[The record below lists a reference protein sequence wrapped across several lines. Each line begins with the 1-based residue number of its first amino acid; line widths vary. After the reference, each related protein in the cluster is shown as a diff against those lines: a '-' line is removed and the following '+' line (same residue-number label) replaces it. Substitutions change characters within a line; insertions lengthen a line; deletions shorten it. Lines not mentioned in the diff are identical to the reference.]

1 MQIEGQPFFFKTVN
15 MVANEGYLLLQGG
28 GQGGITKTFLIYW
41 GKFLCSRV
49 SVRIRMELYRRGS
62 KSESQLDSNAGF
74 ALNPPVTLVKPPHWA
89 SVSPSVE

>member
-1 MQIEGQPFFFKTVN
+1 
-15 MVANEGYLLLQGG
+15 MVANEGYLLLQGGGG

-62 KSESQLDSNAGF
+62 KSESQRR
-74 ALNPPVTLVKPPHWA
+74 
-89 SVSPSVE
+89 